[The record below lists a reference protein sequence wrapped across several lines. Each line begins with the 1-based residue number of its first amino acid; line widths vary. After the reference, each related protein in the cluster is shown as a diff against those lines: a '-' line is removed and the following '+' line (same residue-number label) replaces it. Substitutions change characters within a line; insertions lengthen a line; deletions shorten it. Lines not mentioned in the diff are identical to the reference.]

1 MKTVARKIER
11 ALKRMKLPLKDAHGL
26 PSSPKRFPDGAQYR
40 VEIPSTEGPR
50 ALRAVFD
57 TADELGVT
65 IHRIS
70 QGSGMM
76 LLTDAE
82 IREMSRMALE
92 RGIEVSLFVGPRAGF
107 EPSAMAQVPAGKV
120 LGWRHRGMD
129 QVRFAIDDIKRGCD
143 LGVRGIL
150 VADIGLLRIVQ
161 ELKRDGVL
169 PKDLVVKIS
178 VQMGECNPASI
189 KLLEELGAGTV
200 NVPSD
205 LSLPQLAAIRQA
217 IKVPID
223 LYIESPDGLGG
234 FIRFAEIP
242 EIVRVASPVYV
253 KFGLRNAPDI
263 YPSGTHLEDVAVRLS
278 RERVRRAKLALEP
291 VHPALARAQ
300 RARLQHLA
308 RRRHTLRKLAAAVQ
322 LHIQRFHQPHSV
334 FQILY
339 QFPSARRARR

>member
-1 MKTVARKIER
+1 MKRSSGRVER
-11 ALKRMKLPLKDAHGL
+11 TLKRMKLPLRDAHGL
-26 PSSPKRFPDGAQYR
+26 PSSPRRFPDGAQYR

-50 ALRAVFD
+50 ALKAVIE

-65 IHRIS
+65 VHRVS

-82 IREMSRMALE
+82 IEEMLSIAAG

-107 EPSAMAQVPAGKV
+107 EPSAMVQLPAGKV

-129 QVRFAIDDIKRGCD
+129 QIRFAIDDIRRGCD

-150 VADIGLLRIVQ
+150 VADIGLLRIVK
-161 ELKRDGVL
+161 ELKNDGVL
-169 PKDLVVKIS
+169 PKDLIVKIS
-178 VQMGECNPASI
+178 VQIGECNPASI
-189 KLLEELGAGTV
+189 RLLEELGAGTV

-217 IKVPID
+217 IRIPMD
-223 LYIESPDGLGG
+223 FYIESPDGLGG

-278 RERVRRAKLALEP
+278 RERVRRAKLALDL
-291 VHPALARAQ
+291 VARSG
-300 RARLQHLA
+300 ARLKTSKPGAKGLGLPEVK
-308 RRRHTLRKLAAAVQ
+308 T
-322 LHIQRFHQPHSV
+322 
-334 FQILY
+334 
-339 QFPSARRARR
+339 